1 MSWSPFY
8 NIPSVQELT
17 VRHAYLLMK
26 IEGPKAA
33 VMRKQAWLKDPAD
46 LLALEELKAL
56 YMADIRNGVWIRTY
70 QGQAYMDKLYE
81 KQVPR

>member
-1 MSWSPFY
+1 MYWSPFH
-8 NIPSVQELT
+8 NSPSVQGLT

-33 VMRKQAWLKDPAD
+33 AMRKQAWLKDPAD

-56 YMADIRNGVWIRTY
+56 YMADIRNGVWIRTN

-81 KQVPR
+81 NQHER